1 MHRARVEAQASARAS
16 GRAKASERRAEEQ
29 RDHHCKILCRGRIVL
44 SYPTYISRYA
54 SYILPA
60 LHFSELESVHGTIGG
75 RGCRGSGDRRRG
87 PEEHLEHLPQ
97 LRPLIWC
104 QPPPGGAEAVA
115 IDGRAAVVCKEAREE
130 AQLLDSD
137 FYEQTKAK
145 AVFIWMSLLLK
156 GRATT
161 SITHTYFT

>member
-1 MHRARVEAQASARAS
+1 MHPTSYPLCTFRNLKVYTALLRLNDEHLFLGKAFASHRNGLQQRFQRKPILPPPRSRAFLPSLLSRRS
-16 GRAKASERRAEEQ
+16 GR
-29 RDHHCKILCRGRIVL
+29 
-44 SYPTYISRYA
+44 
-54 SYILPA
+54 
-60 LHFSELESVHGTIGG
+60 GG